1 MTGSARRRWVGGIV
15 LGLAAMMLILGE
27 TALNG
32 KLRGG
37 VFVMYWMICFL
48 LTVAAIV
55 VAFMDLKAL
64 QRKVGKEQR
73 DLMEDTLSDIEQEAR
88 GRKLK

>member
-15 LGLAAMMLILGE
+15 LGLAAMMLILGA

>member
-1 MTGSARRRWVGGIV
+1 
-15 LGLAAMMLILGE
+15 
-27 TALNG
+27 
-32 KLRGG
+32 
-37 VFVMYWMICFL
+37 MYWMICFL